1 MSAVYNSLSS
11 KAVFITGGASG
22 IGAAFVAAFA
32 RQGANVTLVDVD
44 TDSGEKLVAALAAE
58 GCPKPLFITCDV
70 TQVSA
75 LQAAVEQAEEAHGP
89 ATILVNNVANDAR
102 ESFDDVSEAQWHKSL
117 AVNLDPAFFA
127 SQAVVPGMR
136 RAGGGAII
144 HVSSIN
150 ALFGPANMP
159 SYITAKA
166 GLLGLT
172 KSMARDLG
180 KDKIRVN
187 CIVPGW
193 IITEKQLDKW
203 LTPEVEQEWM
213 TQVCLQERIYPEE
226 VANLALF
233 LAADESRMITSQ
245 QFVIDGGRL

>member
-1 MSAVYNSLSS
+1 MGVTYSSLAG

-32 RQGANVTLVDVD
+32 RQGAKVTFVDVD
-44 TDSGEKLVAALAAE
+44 THNGEKLVAALAAE
-58 GCPKPLFITCDV
+58 GCPKPLFIACDV
-70 TQVSA
+70 TRVSA
-75 LQAAVEQAEEAHGP
+75 LQAAVDQAEAAHGP
-89 ATILVNNVANDAR
+89 TTILINNVANDAR
-102 ESFDDVSEAQWHKSL
+102 EAFDDVSPAQWHKSL

-144 HVSSIN
+144 HISSIN

-180 KDKIRVN
+180 KDNIRVN

-193 IITEKQLDKW
+193 IITDKQLDKW

-213 TQVCLQERIYPEE
+213 TQVCLKERIYPDD